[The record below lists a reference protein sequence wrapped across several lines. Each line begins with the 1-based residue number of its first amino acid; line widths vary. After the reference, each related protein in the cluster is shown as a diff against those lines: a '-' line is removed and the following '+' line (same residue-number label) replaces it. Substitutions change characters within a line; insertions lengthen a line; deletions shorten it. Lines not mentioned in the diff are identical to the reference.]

1 MEYIKKELEENSE
14 LVKLLRKQVRGVED
28 VTGFVEVTT
37 NLIAQIET
45 LYAEKEL
52 LFEKTNTK
60 SMEEVIFLLQ
70 GMEEQL
76 NSLYSEHET

>member
-1 MEYIKKELEENSE
+1 MEYTKKELEEYSPLAE
-14 LVKLLRKQVRGVED
+14 LLQNQVRGVKD
-28 VTGFVEVTT
+28 VTGLVEVTK
-37 NLIAQIET
+37 NLIVQIET

-60 SMEEVIFLLQ
+60 SIEEVIFLIQ

-76 NSLYSEHET
+76 NSLYSEPET